1 MNIVRVAVVGGGV
14 SGLAAA
20 HRLRTLLG
28 PAAEVVVL
36 EQRDRLGGVLRTVDL
51 AGVPY
56 DVGAEAFLWRR
67 PEARALLDE
76 LAARDEIRSFWH
88 QTNRLELQ
96 IASAVL
102 AHTQA
107 LDQPL
112 DALGEA
118 LETLD
123 AALVRW
129 PSPSQLDSLLSRLR
143 LVRELA
149 LALDSG
155 RNGYAGPY
163 QDLQRLL
170 PVLADEAL
178 SRLVPRGALRG

>member
-1 MNIVRVAVVGGGV
+1 MPVPHTADAALTAPAVSRTTPSMSAPSASATTAG
-14 SGLAAA
+14 AA
-20 HRLRTLLG
+20 HDIPPDTL
-28 PAAEVVVL
+28 
-36 EQRDRLGGVLRTVDL
+36 
-51 AGVPY
+51 
-56 DVGAEAFLWRR
+56 
-67 PEARALLDE
+67 PEAVRPWLGAAHALLDE

-112 DALGEA
+112 DALGES

-129 PSPSQLDSLLSRLR
+129 PSPSQLASLLSRLR
-143 LVRELA
+143 LVRGLA

-155 RNGYAGPY
+155 RNGYAGPWAA
-163 QDLQRLL
+163 R
-170 PVLADEAL
+170 
-178 SRLVPRGALRG
+178 VPHD